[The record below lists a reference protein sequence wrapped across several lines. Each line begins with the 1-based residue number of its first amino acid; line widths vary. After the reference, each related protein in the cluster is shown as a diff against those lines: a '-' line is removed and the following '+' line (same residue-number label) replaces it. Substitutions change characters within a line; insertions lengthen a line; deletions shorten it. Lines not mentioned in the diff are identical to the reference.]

1 MIQLQRWIYW
11 SVLITLIALSAQNIY
26 QGTVIADQK
35 QTIEQYMGLQHGQHD
50 GPAMPEPKGK
60 PGLYLSPER
69 TQNTI

>member
-35 QTIEQYMGLQHGQHD
+35 QTIEQYMGLQHGTHD
-50 GPAMPEPKGK
+50 GPAMPAPEGK
-60 PGLYLSPER
+60 PTYLITPQREQDS
-69 TQNTI
+69 I

>member
-35 QTIEQYMGLQHGQHD
+35 QTIKQYMGLEHGKYD
-50 GPAMPEPKGK
+50 GPAMPEPQGK
-60 PGLYLSPER
+60 PNYLVTPQREQDS
-69 TQNTI
+69 I